1 MNTKKVIWFFEV
13 TFFLLLLHQELKWS
27 LSPHTAIS
35 WLNVYLQVAYL
46 KEKEDLLI
54 PKFPQVTFTHI
65 AEVRV
70 CMSLFSQTSTVIA
83 HSMSEISYS
92 VMYLFFIS
100 TKINT

>member
-1 MNTKKVIWFFEV
+1 MTQKKKSNLILWSLNFF
-13 TFFLLLLHQELKWS
+13 FLLLHQELKWS

-83 HSMSEISYS
+83 H
-92 VMYLFFIS
+92 F
-100 TKINT
+100 